1 MELHQLRYFRA
12 VAQFG
17 SFTRAAQHER
27 VAQPSL
33 SQQIRKLEDDLGAR
47 LFNRLRRKVTL
58 TPFGERFQEH
68 ARRAL
73 AELEG
78 ARLEIE
84 EIRGLRRGNVT
95 LGAIPTVAPYLLG
108 PLLRAFAAVY
118 PQVRVTVTEDL
129 TSSLLARLADGELDL
144 ALLGLP
150 VPGADFIAEAV
161 VEVHMLLALPKHHRL
176 LRGRPRSLSFLEVA
190 AEPFLLLK
198 EGHCFRNDVVN
209 FCKHERLS
217 PNVVFEG
224 GQFETLLAMVAAGFG
239 ITVLPH
245 MGRARFRHAGVSL
258 VEFAPPQP
266 HRTIG
271 MVRWRGNFLTPAAH
285 ALLAAAGR
293 AFQDA
298 RSASRAQSSAGPL
311 RTGV

>member
-17 SFTRAAQHER
+17 SFTRAAEHER

-84 EIRGLRRGNVT
+84 EMQGLRRGRVT
-95 LGAIPTVAPYLLG
+95 LGAIPTVAPYLLA
-108 PLLRAFAAVY
+108 PLLRTFAAVY
-118 PQVRVTVTEDL
+118 PQVLVTVTEDL
-129 TSSLLARLADGELDL
+129 TNSLLARLAEGELDL
-144 ALLGLP
+144 ALLSLP
-150 VPGADFIAEAV
+150 VPGADFIAEPV
-161 VEVHMLLALPKHHRL
+161 VEDHMLLALPKRHRL
-176 LRGRPRSLSFLEVA
+176 LRRRPRRLSFRDVA
-190 AEPFLLLK
+190 DEPFLLLR
-198 EGHCFRNDVVN
+198 EGHCFRNDVLN
-209 FCKHERLS
+209 LCKHERLS

-239 ITVLPH
+239 ITVLPEI
-245 MGRARFRHAGVSL
+245 GRARFRRAGVGL
-258 VEFAPPQP
+258 VEFAAPEPY
-266 HRTIG
+266 RSIG
-271 MVRWRGNFLTPAAH
+271 IVRWRGNFLTPAAR
-285 ALLAAAGR
+285 ALREAAAR
-293 AFQDA
+293 AFPNGRFA
-298 RSASRAQSSAGPL
+298 VETQSGLPVSEYD
-311 RTGV
+311 

>member
-17 SFTRAAQHER
+17 SFTRAAKHER

-73 AELEG
+73 AELEC

-84 EIRGLRRGNVT
+84 EIQGLRRGRVT
-95 LGAIPTVAPYLLG
+95 LGAIPTVAPYLLA
-108 PLLRAFAAVY
+108 PLVRAFTAVC
-118 PQVRVTVTEDL
+118 PQVLVTVTEDL
-129 TSSLLARLADGELDL
+129 TNSLLARLAEGELDL
-144 ALLGLP
+144 ALLSLP
-150 VPGADFIAEAV
+150 VPGADFIAVPAV
-161 VEVHMLLALPKHHRL
+161 EDHMLLALPSRHKL
-176 LRGRPRSLSFLEVA
+176 LRRRPRRVSFREVA
-190 AEPFLLLK
+190 DEPFLLLR
-198 EGHCFRNDVVN
+198 EGHCFRNDVLDL
-209 FCKHERLS
+209 CRHERLS

-239 ITVLPH
+239 ITVLPE
-245 MGRARFRHAGVSL
+245 MGRTRFRRAGVGL
-258 VEFAPPQP
+258 VELAPPAP

-271 MVRWRGNFLTPAAH
+271 MVRWRGNFLTLGAR
-285 ALLAAAGR
+285 ALLEAATR
-293 AFQDA
+293 AFPNGRFTLGTQ
-298 RSASRAQSSAGPL
+298 SAAGPL
-311 RTGV
+311 RLRV